1 MKVNRKK
8 SDTWQI
14 QLKIVNSFIS
24 SIVNEEEL
32 VMHSKSD
39 KIEIMINNEADEI
52 IGELNRYQYQNN
64 LESMKGSNSVFD
76 YVFLLS
82 CKCIKINPNHGG
94 SKIDSPYW
102 IKNKKGNN
110 KYYQ

>member
-76 YVFLLS
+76 LFFYCLVNVL
-82 CKCIKINPNHGG
+82 K
-94 SKIDSPYW
+94 
-102 IKNKKGNN
+102 
-110 KYYQ
+110 